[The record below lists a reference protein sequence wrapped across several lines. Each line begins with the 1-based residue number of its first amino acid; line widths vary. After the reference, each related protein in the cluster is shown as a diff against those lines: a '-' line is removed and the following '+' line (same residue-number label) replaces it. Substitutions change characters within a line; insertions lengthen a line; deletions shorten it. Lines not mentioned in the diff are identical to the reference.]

1 MQSLARFFRV
11 DVASADAGGNPVGGA
26 AGWTPVAVP
35 SWGSWKWV
43 SGTGWIR
50 AQHSLGPDGSGLFE
64 IPYETGGLL
73 TANEQWDDNQYH
85 AILDTTQHPDGKY
98 LVRIEIFDTGK
109 NQIRPTVSTGTGTP
123 KAFTFGRWRVQAG
136 PPDNVPYSALTHA
149 LWWDNRPATAI
160 IEGIRLTGS
169 SGTPVC
175 QFLSGA
181 STDHVS
187 IIYRAYHPHVPVG
200 AEPSF
205 LSGYSMAI
213 VKGIGGGSPYSTAGF
228 HEQGKPPGGPAIDS
242 ATTLGGLLGGDK
254 KCAFAVTLTANVK
267 TTNGGAGTL
276 TYLDRSYVAAFAAE
290 QP

>member
-1 MQSLARFFRV
+1 MQALARYFRV
-11 DVASADAGGNPVGGA
+11 DVADADIHGNPVGS
-26 AGWTPVAVP
+26 WTPVAIP
-35 SWGSWKWV
+35 AWTSWKWV

-50 AQHSLGPDGSGLFE
+50 AQHALGPNGSGRFE

-73 TANEQWDDNQYH
+73 SANEQWDDNQFH

-98 LVRIEIFDTGK
+98 LVRIEVFDGGG
-109 NQIRPTVSTGTGTP
+109 NQIRPTGSAGTGTQ
-123 KAFTFGRWRVQAG
+123 KAFTFGRWRIPAG
-136 PPDNVPYSALTHA
+136 PPDNVPFSALTHA

-160 IEGIRLTGS
+160 VEGIQLFGS
-169 SGTPVC
+169 SGTPTC

-187 IIYRAYHPHVPVG
+187 ILFRAYHPHPTG
-200 AEPSF
+200 SEPSF

-213 VKGIGGGSPYSTAGF
+213 VKGIGGGIRYSTSGPS
-228 HEQGKPPGGPAIDS
+228 EQGKPPSGPEVDS
-242 ATTLGGLLGGDK
+242 TPTLGSLLGSVDK
-254 KCAFAVTLTANVK
+254 KCAFALTLTANVK
-267 TTNGGAGTL
+267 TTNGGSTL